1 MNDSRDLKAIAEACQ
16 QHQPLRFMRSHGAL
30 YIRNDNGIVF
40 DVHQNRSFP
49 EFMAQ
54 NKDYADL
61 VVAANPT
68 AVLALIAENECLRA
82 DLREVKDAKLGLSW
96 AIGEIMGEC
105 DRFKVENEALR
116 KDADRLQS
124 ATVFVQKLCDSAG
137 KQPSVAT
144 GYLHDILSAMSKGEQ
159 S

>member
-1 MNDSRDLKAIAEACQ
+1 MNDFRDLKAIAEACH

-49 EFMAQ
+49 ELMTQ

-61 VVAANPT
+61 VLAASPVV
-68 AVLALIAENECLRA
+68 VLALIAENERLEADHDLLMSNALPREFIKMRA
-82 DLREVKDAKLGLSW
+82 DYDQLKA
-96 AIGEIMGEC
+96 
-105 DRFKVENEALR
+105 ENEALR
-116 KDADRLQS
+116 KTLVGLLDLYDTDEGCRTLPQYI
-124 ATVFVQKLCDSAG
+124 AG
-137 KQPSVAT
+137 RA
-144 GYLHDILSAMSKGEQ
+144 AMGNGEQ